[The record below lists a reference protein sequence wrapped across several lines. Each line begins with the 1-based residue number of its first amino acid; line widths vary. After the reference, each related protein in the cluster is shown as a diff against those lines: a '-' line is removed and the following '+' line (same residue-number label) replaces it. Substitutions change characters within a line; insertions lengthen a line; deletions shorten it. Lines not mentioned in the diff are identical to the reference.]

1 MTARC
6 PADNP
11 VPVAWASSPCVAI
24 QQDMGRMP
32 KPRSAFNSPF
42 AGAFFFLALC
52 LPAMGGVTPQPKTD
66 KAEVASN
73 ASILRVNSTDQAY
86 DFFRPWTKKAPFSR
100 RGLGTLVEGGRILV
114 TAELVANNTFIELEK
129 AGTAEKSSATVERVD
144 YECNLAVL
152 RPTDPAF
159 IAGMKPMALDC
170 GVRVGDRAT
179 VLQLETNGEIAQT
192 LGTVTSIAVGPYP
205 LDNMGLLLFRLSAP
219 MQQRDGS
226 FTLPAVRDGKL
237 LGLLM
242 RYDARS
248 QTADLISTPVIAHFL
263 GEAAKENYGGFARA
277 GIAFSATRD
286 PQLRRYIGLNEPGG
300 VYVTEILAGGAAD
313 KAGLHKGDVLLAVNG
328 KAIDQDGNYEDPEFG
343 RIAFSHITNTVS
355 HPGDT
360 LGFRVFRGG
369 KTLEIPVKMESRDR
383 SRIVSESYVVDRA
396 PGYVV
401 LGGVV
406 FMELSRPY
414 LQEWGANWVK
424 EAPQR
429 LVFYDAFQN
438 ELPQDRGKIVFI
450 SQILPSQDTI
460 GYETLDNLVVS
471 KVNGRKIRSLADLA
485 EAAKHP
491 LNGFQKIELEED
503 PGVLFLDAASI
514 EANRDKLIKK
524 YSLPAMQRL

>member
-1 MTARC
+1 MTARRRPGNPSSGSVTQAFQPVLEAVHRLESLC
-6 PADNP
+6 HFPAI
-11 VPVAWASSPCVAI
+11 ASALF
-24 QQDMGRMP
+24 M
-32 KPRSAFNSPF
+32 AF
-42 AGAFFFLALC
+42 C
-52 LPAMGGVTPQPKTD
+52 LPAMGGVTHQPKAD
-66 KAEVASN
+66 KAAESKN
-73 ASILRVNSTDQAY
+73 SSILRVNSTNQAY
-86 DFFRPWTKKAPFSR
+86 DFLRPWTKKAPFSR

-129 AGTAEKSSATVERVD
+129 ATTAEKSSATVERVD
-144 YECNLAVL
+144 YDCNLALL

-159 IAGMKPMALDC
+159 IAGMKPLALDQ

-179 VLQLETNGEIAQT
+179 VLQLEPNGEIAQT
-192 LGTVTSIAVGPYP
+192 LGTVTSIAVGGYP

-248 QTADLISTPVIAHFL
+248 QTADLISSPVIGHFL
-263 GEAAKENYGGFARA
+263 SEAAKESYGGFARA
-277 GIAFSATRD
+277 GLAVSTTRD

-300 VYVTEILAGGAAD
+300 VYITDVVTGSPGE
-313 KAGLHKGDVLLAVNG
+313 KAGLRGGDVVLAADG

-343 RIAFSHITNTVS
+343 RIAFSHITNTRS

-360 LGFRVFRGG
+360 LAFRVFREG
-369 KTLEIPVKMESRDR
+369 KILEIPVKMEPRDR

-396 PGYVV
+396 PRYVV

-414 LQEWGANWVK
+414 LQEWGADWLK

-429 LVFYDAFQN
+429 LVFSDAFQN

-450 SQILPSQDTI
+450 SHIFPSQDTI
-460 GYETLDNLVVS
+460 GYEGLDNLVVS
-471 KVNGRKIRSLADLA
+471 KVNGREIRSLDDLA
-485 EAAKHP
+485 EAANNP
-491 LNGFQKIELEED
+491 VNGFQKIELEED
-503 PGVLFLDAASI
+503 PGVIFLDAASI

-524 YSLPAMQRL
+524 YSLPALQRL